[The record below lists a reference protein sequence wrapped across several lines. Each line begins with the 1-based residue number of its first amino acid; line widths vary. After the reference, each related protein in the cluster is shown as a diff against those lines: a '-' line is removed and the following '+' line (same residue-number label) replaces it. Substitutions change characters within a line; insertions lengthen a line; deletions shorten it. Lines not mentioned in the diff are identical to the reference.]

1 MDMETAGVV
10 FLIAGVL
17 FAPMA
22 VQAVLCKSSGRALW
36 GAVLPL
42 TFFAEAAYTFFV
54 VGAAATWPL
63 VVLFLVPFAW
73 CTALWIAAIRR
84 RKG

>member
-1 MDMETAGVV
+1 MEAAGAV
-10 FLIAGVL
+10 FLVAAAL

-22 VQAVLCKSSGRALW
+22 VQAVLCKSGSRALW

-42 TFFAEAAYTFFV
+42 TFLAEAAYTFFV

-63 VVLFLVPFAW
+63 LVIFLVPFVW
-73 CTALWIAAIRR
+73 CAALWIAAIRR
-84 RKG
+84 RKD